1 MPGENNMRGKEK
13 CKILKQIRKRIADEN
28 DIPFVVEECEHKGE
42 CKGTCP
48 KCEAELREL
57 ERALDEK
64 EARGEKVDRT
74 ADIEPPEKKAVRE
87 FGFGDKPPFPEP
99 LRGHIMPPPE
109 VPMGERPKKQDR
121 ELSIRHRL
129 GKAVAVAGVAAGL
142 MATTTACTIGDVA
155 QVIEYFANGGNGGGR
170 IEGVLPKYRQ
180 LDGDVAIP
188 PELEGDP
195 LPDIEDEGGLS
206 WDAGKEV
213 DLGFLDDASAAEDE
227 TK

>member
-1 MPGENNMRGKEK
+1 MAETGKERASAGGFARGKYMRGKEK

-28 DIPFVVEECEHKGE
+28 DIPFVVEECEHKGD

-57 ERALDEK
+57 E
-64 EARGEKVDRT
+64 
-74 ADIEPPEKKAVRE
+74 
-87 FGFGDKPPFPEP
+87 
-99 LRGHIMPPPE
+99 
-109 VPMGERPKKQDR
+109 R

-213 DLGFLDDASAAEDE
+213 DLGFLDDASAAKDE

>member
-57 ERALDEK
+57 E
-64 EARGEKVDRT
+64 
-74 ADIEPPEKKAVRE
+74 
-87 FGFGDKPPFPEP
+87 
-99 LRGHIMPPPE
+99 
-109 VPMGERPKKQDR
+109 R

-195 LPDIEDEGGLS
+195 LPVIEDEGGLS